1 MANDSFIS
9 VPSNVQTLIFKYV
22 APVFLNIRENDYVS
36 YANYAAALQNHNPY
50 VSFFKAPTQGEEV
63 ISFELI
69 KGVQRRVVNWKMTCR
84 EFREL
89 ATKWYVMKLFVGK
102 DAKRWIFLN
111 VRSKMGYRIGIFEQ
125 RTICTEKES
134 EERFLIQRVR
144 NTLKRKWD
152 KCLEKRRLCEGY
164 KPEIVDVSTELNKL
178 LADEVKEYE
187 KQEGVGP
194 SERQIDEYRETIMS
208 TFTRVVRENARLKL
222 ISRGCD
228 SVSDSCNLACCN
240 LAFCNCRIRVSL
252 TTLVIHACIAVTD
265 KNTCHEQENMEKLIG
280 IINDF
285 ERFALQFDK
294 SKWCRLL
301 KRTLPHGSKNGFMDV
316 NIDEHGLRSK
326 TNELCLLSDS
336 PTSEKEEPGL
346 LKMRELIV
354 SSYDIQTP
362 RDAFRK
368 IERGFQQRC
377 QSLGVKELINSG
389 MRGHRQ
395 I

>member
-1 MANDSFIS
+1 
-9 VPSNVQTLIFKYV
+9 
-22 APVFLNIRENDYVS
+22 
-36 YANYAAALQNHNPY
+36 
-50 VSFFKAPTQGEEV
+50 
-63 ISFELI
+63 
-69 KGVQRRVVNWKMTCR
+69 
-84 EFREL
+84 
-89 ATKWYVMKLFVGK
+89 MKLFVGK
-102 DAKRWIFLN
+102 DERRWIFLN

-134 EERFLIQRVR
+134 EESLLIQRVG

-164 KPEIVDVSTELNKL
+164 KPEIVNVSTELNKL

-187 KQEGVGP
+187 NQEGVGP

-326 TNELCLLSDS
+326 TNELRLLSDVGD
-336 PTSEKEEPGL
+336 SEKEEPGL

>member
-9 VPSNVQTLIFKYV
+9 VPSYVQRLIFKYV
-22 APVFLNIRENDYVS
+22 VPVFLNILENDYVS
-36 YANYAAALQNHNPY
+36 YANRADALQNHNPY

-69 KGVQRRVVNWKMTCR
+69 KGVQRRVVNWKMTCT

-102 DAKRWIFLN
+102 DERRWIFLN

-152 KCLEKRRLCEGY
+152 QCLEKRRLCEGY
-164 KPEIVDVSTELNKL
+164 KPEIVNVSTELNKL

-301 KRTLPHGSKNGFMDV
+301 KRTLPYGSKNGFMDV

-368 IERGFQQRC
+368 IEQWFQQRC